1 MTILNK
7 KHDLTRWNRA
17 GLTQFRYV
25 DGNAITFTETLRLA
39 MIEAYTEGGQN
50 KWESLET
57 AIPQTPD
64 ESALLR
70 QARWVKQYQDERRDY
85 SWEIL
90 RSYAR
95 ASHVLTEHL
104 DRYANE
110 SYIGTATQ
118 WNNVRRLVEMLDYHP
133 APAASAQTR
142 IALIVKETLKGTLEK
157 GFGFKNKPLDG
168 SKPSIYETHEDVEI
182 DSQLNQLKA
191 LDWDLSQI
199 SFVYPASGQGIVF
212 PLQQPLDD
220 ISVGSNGVLIVQVL
234 GVETAM
240 AVTVS
245 GLSPESLTLNGE
257 DRPVELPPEIK
268 RHQVRLL
275 LKPSFKQTPQLHG
288 ADVVKL
294 NADHQLAQG
303 MKIAWQSGGTYQAAS
318 VLAVEG
324 DKAQL
329 SVAFPV
335 PVSGTEIYLAARS
348 DARPVTGVGSA
359 ANRVILPLSTHR
371 ESNALFDNNLNLISG
386 FETEPAGGIDVYDY
400 FDGASYS
407 SVYYVPRTNDQS
419 PDVIGIVQS
428 DGTADLVFDGDA
440 AELSTD
446 DWALALV
453 GSSLQAVMIDSLIEK
468 EKSFSITFSPAL
480 SILSSLS
487 ATFELDLRP
496 YDHAANRLPIFLTE
510 LSKRSNSHSILAL
523 ENISQ
528 SSLFSIGRML
538 IVRGKTSA
546 MEVTIKDIDTAN
558 NEIKVEPAI
567 PGSELTGSGISLS
580 YNRFDTVIYGNT
592 ALSGHGESQSQKFL
606 GSGDATQSNQAFDF
620 EVENISFESN
630 REFPAGVRCA
640 IDIIVEGRTWQQVAN
655 INDSGPEDPH
665 YLVRMKEDGTLK
677 IVFGDGIHGRRL
689 PSGNNNIRIVHK
701 VGVGLSGNLAP
712 FSLEKALKPHHLI
725 ETVVQPIASSGGND
739 MEAAESMRDNAPASV
754 LTLERAVSLSDFTHL
769 TMSNSSVWQ
778 ARAFRVKPGRARK
791 EKIKVAVVPAGG
803 GALGNLQQDLAAFL
817 ASHGLPAVTIEV
829 VPFESLIFDLN
840 VTLRVKD
847 DEYDGDLVTQEVKQ
861 TLVDTFSLQHRKLGE
876 PLYRSQIFHAV
887 EAVKGVANCQC
898 DIVSGSFQNA
908 SGIAEIPPQIAI
920 GSNGA
925 VKRVSANIQQVI
937 YLDKDLS
944 NINLI
949 TQTYSL

>member
-1 MTILNK
+1 MKNPNK

-25 DGNAITFTETLRLA
+25 DGNAITFSETLRLG
-39 MIEAYTEGGQN
+39 MIDAYTEGGEN

-57 AIPQTPD
+57 AVPAPPD
-64 ESALLR
+64 ESAQQR
-70 QARWVKQYQDERRDY
+70 QARWIKQYQDQRRDY

-142 IALIVKETLKGTLEK
+142 IALIVKETLSGTLNK

-168 SKPSIYETHEDVEI
+168 SKPSIYETHEDVDV

-191 LDWDLSQI
+191 SDWDQSQI

-220 ISVGSNGVLIVQVL
+220 ISVGTNGILIVQDL

-245 GLSPESLTLNGE
+245 GLSSDSLTLNGE
-257 DRPVELPPEIK
+257 NRPAELPSEIK

-275 LKPSFKQTPQLHG
+275 LKPSFKQAPQLHG
-288 ADVVKL
+288 SNVIRL
-294 NADHQLAQG
+294 NTEHQLVQG
-303 MKIAWQSGGTYQAAS
+303 MKIAWQSSGSYQAAS

-329 SVAFPV
+329 SVAVPV
-335 PVSGTEIYLAARS
+335 PGTEMFLAARS
-348 DARPVTGVGSA
+348 DARQVEGVASP
-359 ANRVILPLSTHR
+359 ANRVILPLSANR
-371 ESNALFDNNLNLISG
+371 ESNALFDKNLNLISG
-386 FETEPAGGIDVYDY
+386 FDTEPAGGIDVYDY
-400 FDGASYS
+400 FDGGSHS
-407 SVYYVPRTNDQS
+407 SVYYVPKTADQA
-419 PDVIGIVQS
+419 PDVVGIVQVG
-428 DGTADLVFDGDA
+428 GTTDLVFDGDA
-440 AELSTD
+440 AGLSTD

-453 GSSLQAVMIDSLIEK
+453 GSSLQAVMIDSLIEQ
-468 EKSFSITFSPAL
+468 EKTYTITFSPAL
-480 SILSSLS
+480 FSLTSLS
-487 ATFELDLRP
+487 ASFELDLQP
-496 YDHAANRLPIFLTE
+496 YDYDANRIPIFLTE

-523 ENISQ
+523 ESISP
-528 SSLFSIGRML
+528 SSLFAIGRVL
-538 IVRGKTSA
+538 IIRGKSSA
-546 MEVTIKDIDTAN
+546 MEVTIKDIDTVS

-580 YNRFDTVIYGNT
+580 YNRYDTVIYGNT

-606 GSGDATQSNQAFDF
+606 GSGDATQSNQSFDF
-620 EVENISFESN
+620 DVEDISFESN

-655 INDSGPEDPH
+655 INDSGPEDPD

-677 IVFGDGIHGRRL
+677 LIFGDGIRGRRL
-689 PSGNNNIRIVHK
+689 PSGNNNIRIAYK
-701 VGVGLSGNLAP
+701 VGVGLSGNLSA

-725 ETVVQPIASSGGND
+725 EGVIQPIATSGGND

-769 TMSNSSVWQ
+769 TVSNSSVWQ

-791 EKIKVAVVPAGG
+791 EKIRVAVVPAGG

-847 DEYDGDLVTQEVKQ
+847 DEYDSDLVTQEVRQ
-861 TLVDTFSLQHRKLGE
+861 TLLDSFSLQHRKLGE

-887 EAVKGVANCQC
+887 EAVQGVANCQC
-898 DIVSGSFQNA
+898 EIVSGSFKDA
-908 SGIAEIPPQIAI
+908 SGISDLPPQIAI

-937 YLDKDLS
+937 YLDNVLS

-949 TQTYSL
+949 TQTFSL